1 MRYAERELAVIEK
14 GWDALRLEEQ
24 QEQALKFTDVA
35 LRLFPGWCQ
44 RAREGALATQT

>member
-14 GWDALRLEEQ
+14 EWNALSLEEQ
-24 QEQALKFTDVA
+24 QEQALKRTDVA
-35 LRLFPGWCQ
+35 LRLFPDWCQ